1 MSDRLSNP
9 SRNGEGRS
17 EATGRGS
24 TAMPLTDMPDF
35 ADSLLAEFDA
45 RGTTRV
51 STPVIQPAEPFLDMA
66 GEDLRRRIFL
76 TESETGAS
84 LCLRPEFTIPVCLR
98 HIETATGTPKRY
110 SYLGEVFRQ
119 RREGSHEFYQAG
131 IEDLGE
137 RDTAAADARAI
148 GDAVGILSRLVP
160 GRALAVTL
168 GDQAVFEAVVRALGL
183 PLGWQ
188 KRLIHAFGDIAHL
201 EALLDR
207 LARPQPVAGLDPDI
221 AALLLANREEELVAR
236 IDRTMQETGYSTNAS
251 RSPLEIARR
260 LKDKLTLAETRLD
273 GGALLLL
280 REFLTLRLP
289 LADASS
295 ALAGFADAA
304 GLDLDPAL
312 DRFNARLAALA
323 GSGLDLS
330 GMTYRAA
337 FGRPLD
343 YYTGLVYEVTVA
355 GSPAVLGGGGRF
367 DRLLTLLGARDHI
380 PAVGFALWLDRI
392 EQARGL

>member
-1 MSDRLSNP
+1 
-9 SRNGEGRS
+9 
-17 EATGRGS
+17 
-24 TAMPLTDMPDF
+24 MPLIDMPDF
-35 ADSLLAEFDA
+35 AGDLLDEFDK
-45 RGTTRV
+45 RRTVRV
-51 STPVIQPAEPFLDMA
+51 NTPVIQPAEPFLDMA

-119 RREGSHEFYQAG
+119 RREGAHEFYQAG

-137 RDTAAADARAI
+137 KDVAAADARAI
-148 GDAVGILSRLVP
+148 SDAMGVLSRLLP
-160 GRALAVTL
+160 GRRLTLTL
-168 GDQAVFEAVVRALGL
+168 GDQAVFEAVVKALGL

-201 EALLDR
+201 EALLER
-207 LARPQPVAGLDPDI
+207 LARPQPVSGLDAEI
-221 AALLLANREEELVAR
+221 ADLVTSGRDRELVAH

-251 RSPLEIARR
+251 RSPDEIARR
-260 LKDKLTLAETRLD
+260 LTEKLQLAETRLD
-273 GGALLLL
+273 GSALLLL

-289 LADASS
+289 LAEASS

-304 GLDLDPAL
+304 GLQLAPAIAQF
-312 DRFNARLAALA
+312 DARLAALA
-323 GSGLDLS
+323 NAGADL
-330 GMTYRAA
+330 GAMTYRAA

-343 YYTGLVYEVTVA
+343 YYTGLVFEVTQE
-355 GSPAVLGGGGRF
+355 SSSAVLAGGGRF
-367 DRLLTLLGARDHI
+367 DRLLTLLGATDHI
-380 PAVGFALWLDRI
+380 PAVGFSLWLDRI
-392 EQARGL
+392 ETTKAAQ